1 MSIEKDDFKFPDEAE
16 SPEIEV
22 VRDSAE
28 EEIEIE
34 VVDDTPP
41 EDKNKKPKA
50 PPEDITEDE
59 LKDYST
65 KVRKRL
71 EHFSRGYH
79 DERRAKEQAQKER
92 EELERVAK
100 QLIEENKKLKGTVNK
115 NQEVLLEQ
123 AKKQVEQE
131 LGAAKNNYK
140 RAYESG
146 DADALVSAQE
156 ELTAIK
162 LKAER
167 VNNFKLTPLQEEQNE
182 VQTENTAPESRVDPK
197 AKAWAESNPWFGSDD
212 EMTSY
217 ALGLHSKLVK
227 QGVDPR
233 SDEYYETLNSRM
245 RQIFPENFSGADDE
259 SRSRKKP
266 NVVAAATRSTA
277 PKKVR
282 LTDRQVATAKKLGVP
297 LELYAKHF
305 AEEVRKQNG

>member
-1 MSIEKDDFKFPDEAE
+1 MSMEKDSFKFPDEAE
-16 SPEIEV
+16 STEVEV
-22 VRDSAE
+22 VKDAE
-28 EEIEIE
+28 DEIEIE

-41 EDKNKKPKA
+41 EDRNKTPKN
-50 PPEDITEDE
+50 PPEEVTEEE
-59 LKDYST
+59 LKDYSV
-65 KVRKRL
+65 KIRKRI

-79 DERRAKEQAQKER
+79 DERRAKEQALKER

-100 QLIEENKKLKGTVNK
+100 QLIEENKQLKGTVNK

-131 LGAAKNNYK
+131 LATAKNKYK

-156 ELTAIK
+156 ELTAVK
-162 LKAER
+162 LKSER
-167 VNNFKLTPLQEEQNE
+167 VNNFKLNPLQEERNE
-182 VQTENTAPESRVDPK
+182 VKVENIAPDSRVDPK
-197 AKAWAESNPWFGSDD
+197 AEAWAKANTWFGSDD

-233 SDEYYETLNSRM
+233 SDEYYEALNSRM
-245 RQIFPENFSGADDE
+245 RQIFPEQFSGADDE
-259 SRSRKKP
+259 YRSRKKP

-282 LTDRQVATAKKLGVP
+282 LNERQVATAKKLGVP

-305 AEEVRKQNG
+305 AEDMRKQNG

>member
-16 SPEIEV
+16 SSGVEV
-22 VRDSAE
+22 IKDAE
-28 EEIEIE
+28 DEIEIE

-41 EDKNKKPKA
+41 EDRNKTPKT
-50 PPEDITEDE
+50 PPEEVTEDE
-59 LKDYST
+59 LKDYSV
-65 KVRKRL
+65 KIRKRI

-79 DERRAKEQAQKER
+79 DERRAKEQALKER

-100 QLIEENKKLKGTVNK
+100 QLVEENKRLKGTVNK

-123 AKKQVEQE
+123 AKKQIEQE
-131 LGAAKNNYK
+131 LATAKNKYK

-146 DADALVSAQE
+146 DADALVTAQE
-156 ELTAIK
+156 ELTAVK
-162 LKAER
+162 LKSER
-167 VNNFKLTPLQEEQNE
+167 VNNFKLSPLQEEQNE
-182 VQTENTAPESRVDPK
+182 VQVENIAPDNRVDPK
-197 AKAWAESNPWFGSDD
+197 AEAWAKANTWFGSDD

-233 SDEYYETLNSRM
+233 SDEYYEALNSRM
-245 RQIFPENFSGADDE
+245 RQIFPEQFSGADDE

-277 PKKVR
+277 PKKVK
-282 LTDRQVATAKKLGVP
+282 LTERQVATAKKLGVP